1 MGRTEAGPLSS
12 QIFADPTVAAVLW
25 GSFPTRTE
33 LLTVGTRPTS
43 SPRARASFLHRRSWG
58 TERMMGTWRGAWVV
72 PLEMVEC
79 RREQVERAGRARDI
93 GGDMVNGAMARR
105 CR

>member
-1 MGRTEAGPLSS
+1 MGRKPPGPLLGKN
-12 QIFADPTVAAVLW
+12 FDPTGPTTTVVVAV
-25 GSFPTRTE
+25 GE
-33 LLTVGTRPTS
+33 LSVLTVGTRPTS
-43 SPRARASFLHRRSWG
+43 SPRERASFLHRRSWG

-93 GGDMVNGAMARR
+93 GGDMVNGAMPR
-105 CR
+105 CYS